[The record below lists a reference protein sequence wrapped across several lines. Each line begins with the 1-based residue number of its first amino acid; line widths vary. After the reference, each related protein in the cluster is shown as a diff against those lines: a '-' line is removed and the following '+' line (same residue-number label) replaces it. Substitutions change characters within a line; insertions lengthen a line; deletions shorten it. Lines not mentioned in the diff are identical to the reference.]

1 MSFKKKTSF
10 LCGDERKPQSLM
22 KLILNVKLA
31 KSEELKFI
39 GIKSKGICSTMGL
52 WCLSFKMAI

>member
-39 GIKSKGICSTMGL
+39 GIKSKASVLL
-52 WCLSFKMAI
+52 WDSGV